1 MIILTFIIGILIVGL
16 TCYILY
22 KNGIFSSATNNN
34 SIGNQKNNKGT
45 INYSQSINDDYSNIN
60 YRDTNGNKV
69 KIKGSGNR
77 VNVGGGK
84 NNISITQSN
93 NKGNIVNSIKGD
105 NIEITQ
111 TSTGGKKR
119 NRVIIDGVTIIDQ
132 INNTEE

>member
-1 MIILTFIIGILIVGL
+1 MIILTFIIGISIVGL

-22 KNGIFSSATNNN
+22 KNDVFGSN
-34 SIGNQKNNKGT
+34 GNNKT
-45 INYSQSINDDYSNIN
+45 INYSQSVNDDYSDISYSDN
-60 YRDTNGNKV
+60 NGNKV

-84 NNISITQSN
+84 NNISIKQSN

-132 INNTEE
+132 INNKEE